1 MSSFSRKTVVDVK
14 TKSWY
19 DGVTVDASANG
30 AELNVQN
37 FRTMI
42 ARMKTEN
49 AGGTSPTL
57 DIKWQT
63 KMPNG
68 DWVDIP
74 GLTFTQET
82 TNDEEVKTNVD
93 STLGTFIELGQAIR
107 PVFTLAGTDP
117 TFDITFDAIFK
128 S

>member
-1 MSSFSRKTVVDVK
+1 MSSFSRKVVKDVK
-14 TKSWY
+14 TKVWY
-19 DGVTVDASANG
+19 DGVTVITSANG
-30 AELNVQN
+30 AEINVQN
-37 FRTMI
+37 YKTMI
-42 ARMKTEN
+42 SRMTTAS

-68 DWVDIP
+68 DWVDLGIA
-74 GLTFTQET
+74 FTQET
-82 TNDEEVKTNVD
+82 TNDTEVITNVD
-93 STLGTFIELGQAIR
+93 GTLGTFIELGQVIR
-107 PVFTLAGTDP
+107 PVFTIGGTSP

>member
-1 MSSFSRKTVVDVK
+1 MSSFSRKTVKDVK
-14 TKSWY
+14 TKVWY

-30 AELNVQN
+30 AEINVQN

-42 ARMKTEN
+42 SRMKTEN
-49 AGGTSPTL
+49 AAGTTPTL

-68 DWVDIP
+68 DWVDLGIA
-74 GLTFTQET
+74 FTQET
-82 TNDEEVKTNVD
+82 TNDEEVITTVD
-93 STLGTFIELGQAIR
+93 GTLGTFIELGQVVR
-107 PVFTLAGTDP
+107 PVFTLGGTSP
-117 TFDITFDAIFK
+117 EFDITFDAIFK